1 MNLTKKITHF
11 ASVLIPL
18 TLSATVFAQ
27 DIQPG
32 PGEFLKKGKD
42 YSPYVDRN
50 FPENVYWGD
59 THLHTSYSTDA
70 GMIGN
75 TLGPDQ
81 AYRFASGEEVVSS
94 SGQRARLIRG
104 LDFLVVSDHAENLG
118 LAPMI
123 AASDPDL
130 LRNPWG
136 REIHDLVKDG
146 KAVEAFTKWGIEA
159 MLPRT
164 DPLDDPKLVRSI
176 WEQITATADR
186 YNKPGIFTA
195 FIGYE
200 WTSTPEGNNLHRVV
214 LFKDA
219 ADRANQIVP
228 FSQYDSVNP
237 EDLWQFMA
245 GYEADTGGEVLAIP
259 HNGNLSNGL
268 MFAIERMNGKK
279 MGKDY
284 ATARMRWEP
293 IAEVT
298 QIKGDGEAHPTLSPD
313 DEFADYGTW
322 DKADIAGMV
331 PKKDSMLEFEYARA
345 ALKNGL
351 KLEDKTGANPYKFG
365 MIGSTDAHTSLAT
378 TREENFFGKMFSSE
392 PAADRY
398 EHYVIKSIS
407 GNEALSTFAYEE
419 VGSGLAAVWARENT
433 RASIFDAMQR
443 KEVYAT
449 TGTRLTVRF
458 FGGWDYQ
465 ASDVH
470 STNVAK
476 IGYAKGVPMGGDL
489 LPAPEN
495 TPPTFMVGAIKDPW
509 GANLDRIQIVKGWL
523 DSKGNV
529 QEKVY
534 DVAFSGDRKPG
545 PDGKVPAVGNTVD
558 VAKASYTNDIGST
571 ELRTLWTDPDFDSGL
586 RAFYYARVLEIP
598 TPTWQAYDSQRYGVK
613 MPDSIDMM
621 GQERAYTSPIW
632 YTP

>member
-1 MNLTKKITHF
+1 MNLNNKISKLITWLF
-11 ASVLIPL
+11 SVALSASVY
-18 TLSATVFAQ
+18 AQ

-32 PGEFLKKGKD
+32 PGEFIDKGED

-50 FPENVYWGD
+50 FAENVYWGD

-75 TLGPDQ
+75 TLGPDA
-81 AYRFASGEEVVSS
+81 AYRFASGEEVVSA
-94 SGQRARLIRG
+94 SGQRARLIRA

-123 AASDPDL
+123 AASDPEL
-130 LRNPWG
+130 LKNPWG
-136 REIHDLVKDG
+136 REIHDLVKAG
-146 KAVEAFTKWGIEA
+146 KAVEAFTKWGVEA

-164 DPLDDPKLVRSI
+164 DPIDDPKLAYSI
-176 WEQITATADR
+176 WEQITASADR
-186 YNKPGIFTA
+186 FNDPGKFTA

-200 WTSTPEGNNLHRVV
+200 WTSTPDGNNLHRVV
-214 LFKDA
+214 MFKDA
-219 ADRANQIVP
+219 ADRANQIIP
-228 FSQYDSVNP
+228 FSQYDSVDP
-237 EDLWQFMA
+237 EKLWEFMA
-245 GYEADTGGEVLAIP
+245 AYEEKTGGEVLAIP
-259 HNGNLSNGL
+259 HNGNVSNGL
-268 MFAIERMNGKK
+268 MFAIERMNGEKIN
-279 MGKDY
+279 KDY
-284 ATARMRWEP
+284 AISRMRWEP

-298 QIKGDGEAHPTLSPD
+298 QIKGDGEAHPKLSPD

-322 DKADIAGMV
+322 DKADIAGML

-351 KLEDKTGANPYKFG
+351 KLEKETGANPYKFG

-407 GNEALSTFAYEE
+407 GDEALSTFAYEE

-433 RASIFDAMQR
+433 RAALFNAIQR

-449 TGTRLTVRF
+449 TGTRIIVRF

-465 ASDVH
+465 AADVH

-476 IGYAKGVPMGGDL
+476 IGYAKGVSMGGDL
-489 LPAPEN
+489 RPAPSEQA
-495 TPPTFMVGAIKDPW
+495 PVFMVGALKDPW

-523 DSKGNV
+523 DAKGNV

-534 DVAFSGDRKPG
+534 DVALSDGREPG
-545 PDGKVPAVGNTVD
+545 PNGKVPPVGNTVD
-558 VAKASYTNDIGST
+558 VANASYTNDIGAT
-571 ELRTLWTDPDFDSGL
+571 ELRTVWTDPDFDAEN
-586 RAFYYARVLEIP
+586 RTFYYARVLEIP
-598 TPTWQAYDSQRYGVK
+598 TPTWQAYDTKRYGVQ
-613 MPDSIDMM
+613 MPDNVTMM